1 MVAKRTSLE
10 RGLTSAFALVILVV
24 IAMIPVALFAMNGIT
39 QQAQVLHDT
48 IIRGELAYVKVAS
61 DADALRAATID
72 AATNPDAT
80 RAAASL
86 ARAKALVSQYPSD
99 SRAMGNLT
107 GSDAAVRPLVQR
119 FVGVHDDKNNVQGSA
134 DVYDFQALAA
144 VGQLLQGK
152 RADALKQIQG
162 SAAASYDQQ
171 SKDGEALLNALRT
184 SSDARFNALMGAR
197 TFALTVLIL
206 GALVACAIAI
216 VSMGW
221 FRRTM
226 RSGLERCLEVFEA
239 MGRGDLRAR
248 VGFEGK
254 DLLGRLAQ
262 AVDQLAD
269 RLSHTISTIQHAV
282 MTVQNAS
289 SHTNDTARQVEAR
302 VNEELAA
309 LGRAAEFSMSVRATA
324 STVTDNAE
332 QVARR
337 VTDIS
342 SAVAEMTASIQE
354 MDQNLLN
361 LATVVEQAVANT
373 QEMSASIVQVA
384 GNAERVRQESTNTD
398 QRVRE
403 GRNEVAQL
411 SKGMSSISETVADV
425 VSEMQ
430 SLDQASRQIG
440 EILGLIEEI
449 ADQTNL
455 LALNA
460 AIEAARA
467 GEHGRGF
474 AVVADEVRK
483 LAENSAS
490 STKQI
495 GLLIKDIQAKTV
507 EVVRSTTAS
516 GAKASTGLQMADLA
530 GRAINDILEAV
541 NDASQLIDQI
551 SKAAREQASGS
562 SSIVNSVEQM
572 TALMRESVKWLDEQ
586 DAANQQMIDAIA
598 AMRQLTERMSGAIE
612 RQRAA
617 CEAIDQAAKRLETT
631 AETSLEINTSMEEAI
646 RALRE
651 QAHGETDGMPP
662 LPDAQPH
669 ERLILATGGR
679 N

>member
-1 MVAKRTSLE
+1 MNGTVGQGRHQDVASLME
-10 RGLTSAFALVILVV
+10 GASVLVVLGAVALVGGAFVAHGTGERV
-24 IAMIPVALFAMNGIT
+24 FRVALSLVLIAAALLAHRAASIVRSGRRALADALAVARSGAPVDLAGTAAFIGPPSAQLTAWVAEAQREAGTRQRIAGMASAADDLLVGHSRMAVTLRSQVEALREAKSSAERALAEIRETADHATHLGTSVVQSSASIEQMVRSVRTASMNVN
-39 QQAQVLHDT
+39 VLADT
-48 IIRGELAYVKVAS
+48 VNSVSSAIGELA
-61 DADALRAATID
+61 
-72 AATNPDAT
+72 
-80 RAAASL
+80 
-86 ARAKALVSQYPSD
+86 
-99 SRAMGNLT
+99 
-107 GSDAAVRPLVQR
+107 
-119 FVGVHDDKNNVQGSA
+119 
-134 DVYDFQALAA
+134 
-144 VGQLLQGK
+144 
-152 RADALKQIQG
+152 
-162 SAAASYDQQ
+162 
-171 SKDGEALLNALRT
+171 
-184 SSDARFNALMGAR
+184 
-197 TFALTVLIL
+197 
-206 GALVACAIAI
+206 
-216 VSMGW
+216 
-221 FRRTM
+221 
-226 RSGLERCLEVFEA
+226 
-239 MGRGDLRAR
+239 
-248 VGFEGK
+248 
-254 DLLGRLAQ
+254 
-262 AVDQLAD
+262 
-269 RLSHTISTIQHAV
+269 
-282 MTVQNAS
+282 
-289 SHTNDTARQVEAR
+289 
-302 VNEELAA
+302 
-309 LGRAAEFSMSVRATA
+309 
-324 STVTDNAE
+324 
-332 QVARR
+332 
-337 VTDIS
+337 
-342 SAVAEMTASIQE
+342 ASI
-354 MDQNLLN
+354 
-361 LATVVEQAVANT
+361 T
-373 QEMSASIVQVA
+373 QVA
-384 GNAERVRQESTNTD
+384 GNAQEANTLSLVADTKARDGGKAVERLVEST
-398 QRVRE
+398 RE
-403 GRNEVAQL
+403 IANDIG
-411 SKGMSSISETVADV
+411 SIVNKMEELGT
-425 VSEMQ
+425 
-430 SLDQASRQIG
+430 ASAQIG
-440 EILGLIEEI
+440 NIVEVIDTI
-449 ADQTNL
+449 ADPTNL

-460 AIEAARA
+460 AFEAARA

-490 STKQI
+490 STKEI